1 MIHLVDSNLVAPQPW
16 RNGGGQT
23 RELLAWPA
31 GGDWQLRVSVADID
45 RDGPFSAFPGVQRW
59 FAVLSGA
66 GVQLGLADGGRAVT
80 PMSPPLAFDG
90 AEAPGCRLLDGPTRD
105 LNLMARQTAG
115 RAMMAAD
122 AWGEPLRAGARW
134 RGVFTAVPGRLL
146 CGDAPVAA
154 PAFAL
159 AWSDDDTL
167 PWQFVPAEHGR
178 SWWLT
183 LEDAE

>member
-1 MIHLVDSNLVAPQPW
+1 MIHLADSNHVAPQPW

-23 RELLAWPA
+23 RELLAWPP
-31 GGDWQLRVSVADID
+31 GGEWQLRVSVANID

-66 GVQLGLADGGRAVT
+66 GVQLGLATGVKTLT

-90 AEAPGCRLLDGPTRD
+90 AEAPGCHLLDGPTRD
-105 LNLMARQTAG
+105 LNLMARQAAG
-115 RAMMAAD
+115 RAMMIAA
-122 AWGEPLRAGARW
+122 AGGEPLGAGARW
-134 RGVFTAVPGRLL
+134 RGVFTAVAGRLL
-146 CGDAPVAA
+146 CGDTPVSV
-154 PAFAL
+154 PAGAL

-167 PWQFVPAEHGR
+167 PWQFMPAEPGR

-183 LEDAE
+183 LERAE

>member
-1 MIHLVDSNLVAPQPW
+1 MIHLVDSNRVEPQPW
-16 RNGGGQT
+16 RNGGGQA

-31 GGDWQLRVSVADID
+31 GGEWQLRVSVADID

-66 GVQLGLADGGRAVT
+66 GVQLDLAAGGRTLT

-90 AEAPGCRLLDGPTRD
+90 EEAPGCHLLDGPTRD
-105 LNLMARQTAG
+105 LNLMARQAAG
-115 RAMMAAD
+115 RAAMVAG
-122 AWGEPLRAGARW
+122 AWGEPLGAGARW
-134 RGVFTAVPGRLL
+134 RGLVTAVAGRLL
-146 CGDAPVAA
+146 CLDTPVAV
-154 PAFAL
+154 PAGAL

-167 PWQFVPAEHGR
+167 PWQFVPAEPGR

-183 LEDAE
+183 LERAE